1 MCFGPL
7 RFVPVLSIPSSICS
21 APLRC
26 AFVQFV
32 SLSLRFCRPA
42 AALGAT
48 ASDSVR
54 SPVPNASLSQKL
66 THRPCG
72 HEAGCAAFDSLP
84 RAQDRRSLGRCSD
97 TAGPPRAPSCA
108 RAGRPAARRVGR
120 YLHSSRVRHPSEDS
134 EPDVTQ
140 DSSSNAA
147 PDLPRIRTRSGA
159 TTASGKITTF
169 QPFVPA
175 RRQAS
180 DG

>member
-1 MCFGPL
+1 MAAVSCLL
-7 RFVPVLSIPSSICS
+7 RSASFCS
-21 APLRC
+21 GSFELPH
-26 AFVQFV
+26 
-32 SLSLRFCRPA
+32 PI
-42 AALGAT
+42 
-48 ASDSVR
+48 R

-72 HEAGCAAFDSLP
+72 HEAGCAALDSLP
-84 RAQDRRSLGRCSD
+84 RE
-97 TAGPPRAPSCA
+97 PRIAALLAVALTLPALVAPHPV
-108 RAGRPAARRVGR
+108 RDPVGRPARRVGR
-120 YLHSSRVRHPSEDS
+120 HPHSPRVRHPYEDS
-134 EPDVTQ
+134 APDVTHN
-140 DSSSNAA
+140 SSSNAA